1 MYLISLYF
9 DENTQDKLKYLM
21 KKVAEKSGNPYMI
34 EANVPPHI
42 TIAMFDTKEEN
53 KVIELFDT
61 KIHEIGK
68 GMLQWVSK

>member
-9 DENTQDKLKYLM
+9 DENTQDKIKYLM
-21 KKVAEKSGNPYMI
+21 KKVADKSGNHYMI

-68 GMLQWVSK
+68 GLLQWVSK